1 MSDFER
7 ARSLFGEGLALYGQG
22 HYADAETRFRE
33 ANRLAPGR
41 VSVLGNLSAVL
52 LRQDKVSEAREFA
65 LEAIRIEPD
74 NPEACLNLGVCM
86 EKEGELEQALQC
98 FRKAAALRP
107 DSAEAWSNCGHVLNA
122 LKQPEQALASYDRAL
137 ALKPDFADAWTNRG
151 STLNEMGRSA
161 EALENHDRAL
171 ALQPAH
177 AEAWYNRGNVLAQL
191 KRHDEAIECHEQA
204 LKLRPDFVDA
214 HINKAVSLLSICRF
228 QPGWEEYEWRWAS
241 PGFPSTRPV
250 TTAPT
255 WDGRRVEGTLWVWS
269 EQGIGDEILYCSMLD
284 SLRPLARRIMV
295 TTDRRLLDML
305 RRSFPGIDFRDSRS
319 VVPPGLA
326 DFQVAMG
333 SLGKHVRRTIGD
345 FPSACTGFLKA
356 DPQRAALFRARIS
369 HPGTR
374 TCGIAWASKNVKF
387 GPLKSLRL
395 ADLLP
400 VLTTP
405 GLRFVDLQYGDTA
418 EERTALAQAHGVTVQ
433 HLDEL
438 DCFND
443 IEGLAALID
452 ACDCVVTSSNVTVHL
467 AGALGKPAH
476 LITPVSRGKIWYWHE
491 NQPRSLWYPSVRM
504 HWQALDRSWSGA
516 IADISRELG
525 QARPPGPG

>member
-1 MSDFER
+1 MGDFER
-7 ARSLFGEGLALYGQG
+7 ARSLFGEGLALYGEE
-22 HYADAETRFRE
+22 HYAEAEMRFRE

-41 VSVLGNLSAVL
+41 VSVLGNLSAAL
-52 LRQDKVSEAREFA
+52 LRQDKVREAREFA
-65 LEAIRIEPD
+65 REASRIEPD

-98 FRKAAALRP
+98 FRKAAALRS
-107 DSAEAWSNCGHVLNA
+107 DSAEAWCNCGHVLNA
-122 LKQPEQALASYDRAL
+122 LKRHEEALASYDKAL

-151 STLNEMGRSA
+151 STLNEIGRSA
-161 EALENHDRAL
+161 EALANHDRAL

-191 KRHDEAIECHEQA
+191 RRHDEAIECHAQA
-204 LKLRPDFVDA
+204 LKLKPAFIDA
-214 HINKAVSLLSICRF
+214 HINKAVSLLTLCRF
-228 QPGWEEYEWRWAS
+228 EQGWEEYEWRWSS
-241 PGFPSTRPV
+241 PAFPSARPI
-250 TTAPT
+250 TIAPP
-255 WDGRRVEGTLWVWS
+255 WDGQYVDGTLWVWA
-269 EQGIGDEILYCSMLD
+269 EQGIGDEILYCSLLD

-295 TTDRRLLDML
+295 TADRRLLPML
-305 RRSFPGIDFRDSRS
+305 SRSFPGIDFRDSQS

-326 DFQVAMG
+326 DRQTAMG
-333 SLGKHVRRTIGD
+333 SLGRHLRRTTAE
-345 FPSACTGFLKA
+345 FPSGAAGFLKA
-356 DPQRAALFRARIS
+356 DAHRSAAFRARIS
-369 HPGTR
+369 LPGER
-374 TCGIAWASKNVKF
+374 VCGIAWASKNVKF

-400 VLTTP
+400 VLKLP

-418 EERTALAQAHGVTVQ
+418 EERAGLTQAHDLTIR
-433 HLDEL
+433 HLDDL

-452 ACDCVVTSSNVTVHL
+452 ACDFVVTSSNVTVHL

-476 LITPVSRGKIWYWHE
+476 LITPASRGKIWYWHE

-504 HWQALDRSWSGA
+504 HWQAADRSWHGA
-516 IADISRELG
+516 IAEISREIS
-525 QARPPGPG
+525 QA